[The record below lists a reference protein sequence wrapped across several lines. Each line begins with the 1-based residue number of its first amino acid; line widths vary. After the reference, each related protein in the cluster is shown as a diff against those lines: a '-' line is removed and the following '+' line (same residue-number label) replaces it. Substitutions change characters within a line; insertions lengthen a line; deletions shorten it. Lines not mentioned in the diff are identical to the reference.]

1 MSEGGRILAQFKS
14 ELGELIGTPFDLP
27 LDITPDKLEL
37 VCNAVLQK
45 DESVPYSFYVNES
58 EITGSLKE
66 TLETQT
72 LETEKVVEIVYQPQA
87 VFKVRAVTR
96 CTSTIPGHS
105 EAVISVSF
113 SPGGRYLAS
122 GSGDTTV
129 RFWDVNTETP
139 HFTCKGHTHWILH
152 IAWSPDGKKLASGC
166 KNGEIRIWNPVDGKQ
181 IGKTLKG
188 HLQWITWLS
197 WQPLH

>member
-45 DESVPYSFYVNES
+45 DESVPYSFFVNES

-96 CTSTIPGHS
+96 CTSTIPDIWQ
-105 EAVISVSF
+105 VVQ
-113 SPGGRYLAS
+113 
-122 GSGDTTV
+122 
-129 RFWDVNTETP
+129 ETQL
-139 HFTCKGHTHWILH
+139 FGF
-152 IAWSPDGKKLASGC
+152 GM
-166 KNGEIRIWNPVDGKQ
+166 
-181 IGKTLKG
+181 
-188 HLQWITWLS
+188 
-197 WQPLH
+197 